1 MRSVSTH
8 VDSHAITMN
17 DSYDHGVTDYLVSQN
32 KSSTKRQIKV
42 QLLSD
47 DMVAQREEDKWM
59 YFVCKFH
66 L

>member
-1 MRSVSTH
+1 MSIH
-8 VDSHAITMN
+8 VDSHVIAMN
-17 DSYDHGVTDYLVSQN
+17 DSSDNGVTDYLIPQN
-32 KSSTKRQIKV
+32 KPSTKRQIKV

-47 DMVAQREEDKWM
+47 NMVAQREEDKWM